1 MKLKNSLSDKA
12 NVFLYNKLDI
22 ILFIRNMILLDI
34 INNIILD
41 DKEKDIVNFI
51 SRPIIP
57 SNNEDFGKQDIFY
70 IKYKNND
77 FDKFYDS
84 FSGLIE
90 KGDKNKK
97 EKILIGL
104 TNEKLKE
111 LI

>member
-12 NVFLYNKLDI
+12 NAFLYNKLDI